1 MPMRKI
7 FFIFAQ
13 IKKILATLSGRLQN
27 KKTLRIAILG
37 SSNSVMR
44 TGYAKYLDTHIN
56 KLLARPT
63 ILNYYS
69 LGGVHSIYGLIQ
81 EDRHQISS
89 KNDIIFFEFCVTDRY
104 VIEEKFY
111 SLELAGKTLEGF
123 IRKAQKSNP
132 KCLIVILIFSH
143 LDYFYDKSCNLTT
156 IYESIANKYNLPV
169 INVTRSLRQMQ
180 DIEHIEMLYEK
191 IDPAHYIR
199 PHGVKV
205 VAEIIVSELIRIGT
219 IQNLKLGRL
228 LHQPLKQ
235 PIYSD
240 NFGKLTFFDRF
251 EDNNFF
257 GLEKP
262 KIEVYQNSIFQEKYF
277 PISQGNSL
285 NFLLKGRLVAILVK
299 ADLDHGFIKIEFGN
313 QSISTSTYAS
323 WLNSIKPRN
332 AITLVTLPL
341 IRFSEFSDFTS
352 VSISNCVEH
361 PQDFELEYFKILPTQ
376 PDPRKWKLNIIG
388 VAYIGEL
395 KVNRSQS
402 NTSSPSEI

>member
-1 MPMRKI
+1 MSMRKI

-13 IKKILATLSGRLQN
+13 IKKILTTLNGRLQN
-27 KKTLRIAILG
+27 KEALRIAILG

-63 ILNYYS
+63 ILNYYA

-123 IRKAQKSNP
+123 IRKVRKSNP

-143 LDYFYDKSCNLTT
+143 LDHFYDKSCSLTAL
-156 IYESIANKYNLPV
+156 YESIANKYNLPV
-169 INVTRSLRQMQ
+169 INLTKALHQIQ
-180 DIEHIEMLYEK
+180 DIQHIEMLYEK
-191 IDPAHYIR
+191 IDPSHYIR
-199 PHGVKV
+199 PHGVKI
-205 VAEIIVSELIRIGT
+205 VAEIIISELIRMGT

-228 LHQPLKQ
+228 LHQPVKK
-235 PIYSD
+235 PIYAD
-240 NFGKLTFFDRF
+240 NFEKLAFFSRF
-251 EDNNFF
+251 EDNNF
-257 GLEKP
+257 GIEKP
-262 KIEVYQNSIFQEKYF
+262 KIEVYQNSLFREKYL
-277 PISQGNSL
+277 SVSEGNSL
-285 NFLLKGRLVAILVK
+285 NFLLKGRLVAIFIK
-299 ADLDHGFIKIEFGN
+299 ADLDHGFIDIKFGN

-341 IRFSEFSDFTS
+341 IRFSESSDFTS

-388 VAYIGEL
+388 LAYIGEL
-395 KVNRSQS
+395 KL
-402 NTSSPSEI
+402 T